1 MLRIG
6 MDWVTQSVTKCIT
19 ARSVGTRIIGVSAS
33 FFGLSFTNCM
43 PVRSIGVTVTFK
55 LF

>member
-1 MLRIG
+1 MHR
-6 MDWVTQSVTKCIT
+6 VTQSVTKCIT
-19 ARSVGTRIIGVSAS
+19 ARSVGARIIGVSAR
-33 FFGLSFTNCM
+33 FFGLCLTNCM